1 MKIYTI
7 HNMRDID
14 LRLSPRRLGPVT
26 IKAKK
31 FVKLSLDD
39 DTAKAFGNTAGIKVK
54 LEKPPEKPKE
64 PAEKKKKK
72 RVAAG
77 SSPAEVEAAKI
88 KEKNKP

>member
-26 IKAKK
+26 IKAKE

-39 DTAKAFGNTAGIKVK
+39 DAAKAFKNTAGIKVK
-54 LEKPPEKPKE
+54 KVELEKPPEKP
-64 PAEKKKKK
+64 KKKKK

-88 KEKNKP
+88 EEKNKP